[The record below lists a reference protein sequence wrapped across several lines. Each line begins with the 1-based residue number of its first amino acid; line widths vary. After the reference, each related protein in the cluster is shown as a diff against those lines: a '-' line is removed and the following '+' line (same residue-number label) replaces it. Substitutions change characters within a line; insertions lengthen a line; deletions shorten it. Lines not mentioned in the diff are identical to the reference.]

1 MKLIFPRYVLKR
13 MIERGISVA
22 HVREVLGTGEVI
34 ERYTADEP
42 PRYLML
48 GWSGKR
54 PIHVVAEDDPVSDE
68 TTVITAYEP
77 DRTIWKAG
85 FKERKG
91 VRK

>member
-22 HVREVLGTGEVI
+22 DVRDVLETGEVV
-34 ERYTADEP
+34 ERYMADEP
-42 PRYLML
+42 PRHLML

-54 PIHVVAEDDPVSDE
+54 PIHVVAEDDPVSHE
-68 TTVITAYEP
+68 TTVVTAYEP
-77 DRTIWKAG
+77 DRKIWKSG